1 MSRVGQF
8 GVYQSDVMRT
18 QENQVLGAV
27 PAARELGADSA
38 PFAAEWLQRLNE
50 MSEVNRFASV
60 SPPSWV
66 DASAPPS
73 RAELQQALMT
83 AFQKAESTDPSLAGV
98 LERYL
103 RLNLEMTHRTT

>member
-8 GVYQSDVMRT
+8 GVYQTDVQRT
-18 QENQVLGAV
+18 QENQVLGAI
-27 PAARELGADSA
+27 PAARELGSDTA

-50 MSEVNRFASV
+50 MSQANRFAGV
-60 SPPSWV
+60 APPSWV

-73 RAELQQALMT
+73 KAELQQALMT
-83 AFQKAESTDPSLAGV
+83 AFQKAEASDPRLANV